1 MAGIYLHIPF
11 CKQACSYCDFY
22 FSTNLKRKGEVV
34 EAMLAEIKLRKDFL
48 DKEAVLQTIYFGGG
62 TPSVLS
68 HAELHKLLQLISDE
82 FHVAEDAEVTLEANP
97 DNMTPENLAA
107 WRAEGI
113 NRLSVG
119 IQSFRQE
126 DMAWMRRSHSVA
138 QARAC
143 VSLAREAGFDN
154 LSLDLIFGGPQLS
167 LADWQENL
175 ENLLAFQPEHIS
187 LYALTIE
194 EKTMLHNWVQKEKL
208 EPARDEIYQQQFLL
222 AHDMMTASGYEHYE
236 VSNFARP
243 GYRSRH
249 NSAYWK
255 GTPYLGIG
263 PSAHSYDGHK
273 RSWNIAN
280 NFKYIQL
287 LIKGQLPAAEEELL
301 TLTDRYHEHIMTGL
315 RRVEGI
321 DLEEIK
327 GKFKVDIL
335 GQFGATLTSLLEEK
349 KMWKKRSE
357 IGFEPEGWIIS
368 DEIISRFFV

>member
-1 MAGIYLHIPF
+1 
-11 CKQACSYCDFY
+11 
-22 FSTNLKRKGEVV
+22 
-34 EAMLAEIKLRKDFL
+34 MLAEIKLRKDFL

-143 VSLAREAGFDN
+143 MSLAREAGFDN

-327 GKFKVDIL
+327 GKFKVDVL

-349 KMWKKRSE
+349 KMWKQGSK
-357 IGFEPEGWIIS
+357 IGFEPEGWIVS
-368 DEIISRFFV
+368 DEIISRFFN

>member
-22 FSTNLKRKGEVV
+22 FSTNLKRKAEVV
-34 EAMLAEIKLRKDFL
+34 EAMLSEIKLCKDL
-48 DKEAVLQTIYFGGG
+48 LGDEAVLQTIYFGGG

-68 HAELHKLLQLISDE
+68 HAELHELLQVISDE
-82 FHVAEDAEVTLEANP
+82 FQVAVDAEITLEANP
-97 DNMTPENLAA
+97 DNMTPENLAV

-138 QARAC
+138 QAKIC
-143 VSLAREAGFDN
+143 VNLAREAGFDN

-175 ENLLAFQPEHIS
+175 ESLLAFQPEHIS

-194 EKTMLHNWVQKEKL
+194 EKTMLHSWVQKEKL
-208 EPARDEIYQQQFLL
+208 EPASDEVYQQQFLL
-222 AHDMMTASGYEHYE
+222 AHEIMTAAGYEHYE

-249 NSAYWK
+249 NSSYWQ

-263 PSAHSYDGHK
+263 PSAHSYDGQK

-280 NFKYIQL
+280 NFKYIQ
-287 LIKGQLPAAEEELL
+287 QLKAGKLPMVEEEELS
-301 TLTDRYHEHIMTGL
+301 LTDRYHEHIMTGL
-315 RRVEGI
+315 RRVEGV
-321 DLEEIK
+321 DLAEIK
-327 GKFKVDIL
+327 EKFNVDIL
-335 GQFGATLTSLLEEK
+335 DQFRETVDALLEDK
-349 KMWKKRSE
+349 KMWKKGSK
-357 IGFEPEGWIIS
+357 IGFEPEGWIVS